1 MFTLHCCFIF
11 GSFNFYLRQ
20 WDVSSKV
27 AEHRFLLV
35 DGLCLAAVVVD
46 VRLERGGLDADDCQ
60 HEQKTKILETKY
72 ALTPR

>member
-1 MFTLHCCFIF
+1 MFTLHFSIF
-11 GSFNFYLRQ
+11 GIFKVYLRQ
-20 WDVSSKV
+20 WDVPRKV

-35 DGLCLAAVVVD
+35 DGLRLAAVVVD